1 MIFRSIVRQLEA
13 EAVQITSPMIM
24 VVRKGGSVQWLEF
37 LNSLTFSS
45 PQITKNESDLFT
57 KNETSVIRSEGKNLL
72 KYFFLFPVLTHF
84 AIKHF
89 KRYFTK
95 LCFV

>member
-1 MIFRSIVRQLEA
+1 M
-13 EAVQITSPMIM
+13 
-24 VVRKGGSVQWLEF
+24 
-37 LNSLTFSS
+37 
-45 PQITKNESDLFT
+45 FT
-57 KNETSVIRSEGKNLL
+57 KNETSVIRSEGKNLF